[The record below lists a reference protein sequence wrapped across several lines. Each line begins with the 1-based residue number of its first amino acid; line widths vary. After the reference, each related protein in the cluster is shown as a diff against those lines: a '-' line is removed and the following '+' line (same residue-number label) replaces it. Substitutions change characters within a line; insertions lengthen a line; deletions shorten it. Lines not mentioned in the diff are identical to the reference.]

1 MQGKAGDRR
10 AVPIG
15 FGCFSRACNRG
26 CFSRAYN
33 RGCIEW
39 CVGRWHRRPLAIK
52 DRSGLAF
59 VQYPSEALYDSMPK
73 SAIQHVETDSVG
85 TLVELAE
92 RITTTVK
99 ISLQPCAPRPD
110 NERYRVENGIS
121 VDGNGLGA
129 GVMNPGKVSNYT
141 CPDCHGVLVQINEG
155 SIVRF
160 RCHTGHA
167 FQSKPSLPK

>member
-26 CFSRAYN
+26 C
-33 RGCIEW
+33 IEW

-52 DRSGLAF
+52 DRNGLAF
-59 VQYPSEALYDSMPK
+59 VQAPSEALYDSMPK

-99 ISLQPCAPRPD
+99 ISLQPCDRTTND
-110 NERYRVENGIS
+110 IGSKTGS
-121 VDGNGLGA
+121 VLMVTGLA
-129 GVMNPGKVSNYT
+129 
-141 CPDCHGVLVQINEG
+141 Q
-155 SIVRF
+155 
-160 RCHTGHA
+160 A
-167 FQSKPSLPK
+167 